1 MTTMVQAVANTYRCP
16 VCNHLTCQVNHTI
29 CRTDPLKLSRNRW
42 SWSGFRLMYLSA
54 SFSFCSGIVDRF
66 DLIRDSSVGSLFYS
80 GTVQWLQ
87 MFRAVNVNGEIL
99 GGAWLATKTVI
110 ANNFAN
116 ILRLFF
122 QEKLKAV
129 TGDWFKDV
137 QKELPPSPRR
147 IIEEKIKILE
157 PTQRELN
164 INDPEPNMKPSQTL
178 TPSEPRPRMSVQHSN
193 SHSSHQSQG
202 AHNKRWTVS
211 KTLTGRSTNWLWRP
225 PTLRT
230 EHFDYLWPPILH
242 RTPILFLRIIQWSW

>member
-1 MTTMVQAVANTYRCP
+1 MAIWP
-16 VCNHLTCQVNHTI
+16 EK
-29 CRTDPLKLSRNRW
+29 RTLLYDTRIIQTDTLKLSQNRW
-42 SWSGFRLMYLSA
+42 YWSGFRSMGQST
-54 SFSFCSGIVDRF
+54 SFSFSSQAGQCNLF
-66 DLIRDSSVGSLFYS
+66 WDSLARSIIYF

-87 MFRAVNVNGEIL
+87 MFRAVNVNGETL

-110 ANNFAN
+110 AINFAN
-116 ILRLFF
+116 ILRFLF

-202 AHNKRWTVS
+202 SKGGANRNFYWNCMAPLWMKSGQSRVDRSISKWTVRRPES
-211 KTLTGRSTNWLWRP
+211 GRAL
-225 PTLRT
+225 
-230 EHFDYLWPPILH
+230 
-242 RTPILFLRIIQWSW
+242 

>member
-1 MTTMVQAVANTYRCP
+1 MQ
-16 VCNHLTCQVNHTI
+16 I
-29 CRTDPLKLSRNRW
+29 IETDPLKLSRNRW
-42 SWSGFRLMYLSA
+42 SWSGFRLMYFSA
-54 SFSFCSGIVDRF
+54 SFSFSSGIFDRF
-66 DLIRDSSVGSLFYS
+66 NLNWDSSVGSFFYS

-87 MFRAVNVNGEIL
+87 MFRAVNVNGETL

-211 KTLTGRSTNWLWRP
+211 KTLTRRSTNWLKRP

-230 EHFDYLWPPILH
+230 EVRSPNTLTTFDHPLCTRLQLY
-242 RTPILFLRIIQWSW
+242 F